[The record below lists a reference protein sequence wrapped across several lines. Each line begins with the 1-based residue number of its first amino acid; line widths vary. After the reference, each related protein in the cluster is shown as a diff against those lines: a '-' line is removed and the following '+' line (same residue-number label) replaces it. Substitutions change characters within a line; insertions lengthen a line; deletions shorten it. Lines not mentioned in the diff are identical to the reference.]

1 VTEHEKYALLA
12 TKPGGAG
19 AQTAFAGGTGGG
31 GGGSAGGPTP
41 GAQFL
46 ATRAPW
52 LCSCCGVTCT
62 SAETLAG
69 HAGGKKHR
77 SKARAAEGGALA
89 TQQPGVDVAPAAAKR
104 AAEAPAEAPPA
115 AKAPRAGDD
124 AAAAAPAVKWR
135 KLATEALRAAPGQ
148 RLKASKLHRA
158 AVAAA
163 RAKHGAA
170 LDAAGDDDDLEAACA
185 AVLAA
190 SSRFVTGDDGRVT
203 LAAGDED

>member
-1 VTEHEKYALLA
+1 MTEHEKYALLA

-19 AQTAFAGGTGGG
+19 AQTALAGGTGGG

-77 SKARAAEGGALA
+77 SKARAAEGGAPAQAA
-89 TQQPGVDVAPAAAKR
+89 TADAQPAAAKR
-104 AAEAPAEAPPA
+104 AAEAPAEAPAP
-115 AKAPRAGDD
+115 AKAARAGD

-163 RAKHGAA
+163 RAKHGDA
-170 LDAAGDDDDLEAACA
+170 LDAAGNDDDLAAACA